1 MGMKSLTLKKHE
13 AKTIRIKDEN
23 TYSLIRLQIYE
34 KVMASYKQLKP
45 FILKWE
51 GGYVNRKN
59 DKGGPTNKGIT
70 LKTYRAFYGQQK
82 TIEDLKRLSDVE
94 WDAIFKYWYWDKCK
108 GDELQDQSVANM
120 LVDWAWHSGVVTAVK
135 ALQKEVG
142 VKVDGVMGAQ
152 TLGAVNKKSPLPV
165 FGALKQARKK
175 FLEGIVRRDAT
186 QKENLKGWMNRVNDI
201 VYGGF
206 L

>member
-1 MGMKSLTLKKHE
+1 MANYKH
-13 AKTIRIKDEN
+13 
-23 TYSLIRLQIYE
+23 
-34 KVMASYKQLKP
+34 LKP

-82 TIEDLKRLSDVE
+82 TIEDLKRLSDAE
-94 WDAIFKYWYWDKCK
+94 WNAIFEYLYWGKCK

-120 LVDWAWHSGVVTAVK
+120 LVDWAWHSGVATSVK
-135 ALQKEVG
+135 ALQRIVG
-142 VKVDGVMGAQ
+142 VKADGVMGPQ
-152 TLGAVNKKSPLPV
+152 TLKAVNLKSPLPL
-165 FGALKQARKK
+165 FGALKQERKK
-175 FLEGIVRRDAT
+175 FLEGIVKRDAT
-186 QKENLKGWMNRVNDI
+186 QKVNLKGWMNRVSDI